1 MKRALG
7 HGPSLIAVL
16 SLFVVGAG
24 ACERSDQLLSA
35 VEADRVGWE
44 QRTSSLKARASTLDQ
59 RLRALPAEPAGAP
72 MARLAQRRRV
82 EALVIGSRQSIF
94 DLDRNID
101 DSVRDVK
108 AAIGRGDNEGEQAL
122 TAAAETINGY
132 VSQQEQG
139 LGDAEKVMRQM
150 EAR

>member
-1 MKRALG
+1 M
-7 HGPSLIAVL
+7 
-16 SLFVVGAG
+16 
-24 ACERSDQLLSA
+24 D
-35 VEADRVGWE
+35 ADRIGWE
-44 QRTSSLKARASTLDQ
+44 QRTSSLKARVSNLDQ
-59 RLRALPAEPAGAP
+59 RLHALPVQPAGTP

-108 AAIGRGDNEGEQAL
+108 AAIRRSDNEGQQAL

-139 LGDAEKVMRQM
+139 LGVAEKVMLQM